1 MKLSELKQIFI
12 QSMKNKNKERKE
24 FVAFLIGTIE
34 NDKDY
39 RAALGDATKEEA
51 VILNIFTKLRNT
63 LTKAENDFKG
73 KTDEK
78 SLAFIQKTQTELS
91 ILTEFMPKML
101 SEKELSDIIKELK
114 EKGLSQKEV
123 FSTLKEKYN
132 GCYDGSI
139 VNRLFSQ
146 L

>member
-12 QSMKNKNKERKE
+12 QSMKDKNKERKE

-39 RAALGDATKEEA
+39 RAALGDLAKEEA
-51 VILNIFTKLRNT
+51 IILNIFTKLRNT

-123 FSTLKEKYN
+123 FATLKEKYN
-132 GCYDGSI
+132 GCYEGSI
-139 VNRLFSQ
+139 VNKLFSQ

>member
-12 QSMKNKNKERKE
+12 QSMKDKNKERKE

-39 RAALGDATKEEA
+39 RAALGDLAKEEA

>member
-12 QSMKNKNKERKE
+12 QSMKDKNKERKE

-39 RAALGDATKEEA
+39 RAALGDLAKEEA

-123 FSTLKEKYN
+123 FSTLKDKYN